1 VLRLAIDA
9 ANLTRDRR
17 GMGRFVRS
25 VVNAALAD
33 PGIDLEFISLRAS
46 DDAALRAEFPGVAV
60 RRAHVAGR
68 RERYDAVWYPWNGVR
83 FGAAA
88 PSLVTIY
95 DAFAF
100 DEPAR
105 GWIAR
110 RRERAPIQRAARVA
124 TRVATISEW
133 SRARIAARLHLAP
146 ERISVIRLAPDPFFF
161 PGNDDAPPAAFAG
174 KRYVL
179 LVGAR
184 EARKNAR
191 TALAACA
198 LALNA
203 PLELLAIAGSLN
215 PADEQFAREL
225 RVPAGQIV
233 SAGDELL
240 RTLYRHAALVL
251 VPSYGEGFGLVAVEA
266 LACGAPVLAANAA
279 ALPEATEG
287 LATLLPPFDANA
299 WAANIRGLL
308 DDPARAAAQRA
319 RALERFQFSDRSLPA
334 RRTLDL
340 LREIAG
346 RTARRFGHER
356 P

>member
-1 VLRLAIDA
+1 LLRLAIDA
-9 ANLTRDRR
+9 ADLARDRR

-33 PGIDLEFISLRAS
+33 PAIDVEFVSLRAS
-46 DDAALRAEFPGVAV
+46 DDAALRVEFPGVAI

-68 RERYDAVWYPWNGVR
+68 RDRYDAVWYPWNGVR

-105 GWIAR
+105 GWVAR
-110 RRERAPIQRAARVA
+110 RREQAPIERAARVA
-124 TRVATISEW
+124 TRIATISDW
-133 SRARIAARLHLAP
+133 SRARIAARLHLAE
-146 ERISVIRLAPDPFFF
+146 ERIGVIRLAPDPFFS
-161 PGNDDAPPAAFAG
+161 PGNDDAPPGAFDG
-174 KRYVL
+174 KRYLL

-198 LALNA
+198 LALHA
-203 PLELLAIAGSLN
+203 PQELLAIVGGLS
-215 PADEQFAREL
+215 PADELLARRL
-225 RVPAGQIV
+225 NVPAGRV
-233 SAGDELL
+233 AAGDELL
-240 RTLYRHAALVL
+240 RTLYRNAALVL

-287 LATLLPPFDANA
+287 LAILLPPFDVNA
-299 WAANIRGLL
+299 WATNIRGLL

-319 RALERFQFSDRSLPA
+319 RALERFRCSDRSLPA

-346 RTARRFGHER
+346 
-356 P
+356 